1 MKNFMREEKKKEK
14 MEKINLIPY
23 SKYIYNDNGTFIML
37 LKRKA

>member
-1 MKNFMREEKKKEK
+1 MREEKKKEK

-23 SKYIYNDNGTFIML
+23 SNIYNDNRTFIML